1 MITLVAVR
9 LNGRTLAGAASDTF
23 SGMPDT
29 VADKHRVVILG
40 GGFGGLAAAQTLKSA
55 PAQVTL
61 IDRRNFHLFQPL
73 MYQVATGSLSPG
85 EIAAPLRSILNRQQ
99 NTEVLLGEA
108 ADIDPAA
115 RQIILADGSRVPYDS
130 LVVATGSHSFYFGRD
145 EWREQAPSLKGL
157 EEALLVRHKI
167 FAAFEA
173 AERLTDARARA
184 AWLTFVIVG
193 AGATGVELAG
203 ALAEIA
209 HQTLRHDFHHIHSQ
223 DARIVLIDGA
233 PRVLPTFPEDL
244 SEKARHS
251 LDKMRVE
258 IRTGVNVVDID
269 ADGVA
274 FAGPGGREHLPS
286 KTVLW
291 AGGIAASGFAHTL
304 AVRLGAPTDN
314 RGRIKVSPDL
324 TIPGHP
330 KIFIVG
336 DLATANGPDGRP
348 LPGLAPVAMQQ
359 GRYVSKVIADRLRG
373 RPAAAPFRYL
383 NKGDLAV
390 IGRAAAVADIFGLHL
405 WGWPAWWVW
414 VLVHLM
420 YLVEFQSRIVVFVHW
435 AFQYLTFS
443 HGARLI
449 TGIGAPEDTL
459 ESGDEPRSA
468 APKGKPRS

>member
-1 MITLVAVR
+1 MP
-9 LNGRTLAGAASDTF
+9 AS
-23 SGMPDT
+23 
-29 VADKHRVVILG
+29 ADRHHRVLILG

-55 PAQVTL
+55 PAQITL

-85 EIAAPLRSILNRQQ
+85 EIAAPLRAILNRQK

-108 ADIDPAA
+108 ADIDSSAL
-115 RQIILADGSRVPYDS
+115 QVILADGSRMPYDS
-130 LVVATGSHSFYFGRD
+130 LIVATGSHTFYFGRD
-145 EWREQAPSLKGL
+145 EWREQAPSLKSL

-173 AERLTDARARA
+173 AERLTEARERS

-209 HQTLRHDFHHIHSQ
+209 HETLRHDFHHIRPQ
-223 DARIVLIDGA
+223 DARIVLMDGA
-233 PRVLPTFPEDL
+233 PRVLPTFPADL
-244 SEKARHS
+244 SEKARRS

-258 IRTGVNVVDID
+258 IRTGVNVVNID
-269 ADGVA
+269 GDGVA
-274 FAGPGGREHLPS
+274 FTGPGGTEHLPS

-314 RGRIKVSPDL
+314 RGRIKVNPDL
-324 TIPGHP
+324 TIPGHAE
-330 KIFIVG
+330 IFIIG
-336 DLATANGPDGRP
+336 DLATANGPDGKP
-348 LPGLAPVAMQQ
+348 FPGLAPVAMQQ
-359 GRYVSKVIADRLRG
+359 GRYVGKVIAGRLKG
-373 RPAAAPFRYL
+373 RPDARPFRYL

-414 VLVHLM
+414 VFVHLM

-449 TGIGAPEDTL
+449 TGSGTPEDAL
-459 ESGDEPRSA
+459 EAGGGMRVGVRDN
-468 APKGKPRS
+468 KPVK